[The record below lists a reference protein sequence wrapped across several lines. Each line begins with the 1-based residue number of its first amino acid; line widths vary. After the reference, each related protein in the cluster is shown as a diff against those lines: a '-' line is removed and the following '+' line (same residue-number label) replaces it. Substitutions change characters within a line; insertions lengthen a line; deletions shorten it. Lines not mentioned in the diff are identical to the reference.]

1 MKKPSKPN
9 ISRRARH
16 VPENAVL
23 FSFNE
28 GQKSESTRQVNPF
41 ELRDGLIRRGP
52 HLFIY
57 SF

>member
-1 MKKPSKPN
+1 MEEAVKTN
-9 ISRRARH
+9 IFRRARH

-23 FSFNE
+23 FSFDE

-41 ELRDGLIRRGP
+41 ELPDDLIRRGP

-57 SF
+57 NF